1 MFQIWDTAGQERFRT
16 LRTPFYRG
24 TDICL
29 LTFAVDDIQSF
40 KNVDSW
46 KKEFIKYSRTTDVNF
61 PFLVV
66 ATKVIFILHIEKK
79 RLNIM

>member
-40 KNVDSW
+40 RNVDSW
-46 KKEFIKYSRTTDVNF
+46 KNEFIKYSRTTDINF
-61 PFLVV
+61 PFIVV
-66 ATKVIFILHIEKK
+66 ATKVISLKKKKILYIY
-79 RLNIM
+79 

>member
-1 MFQIWDTAGQERFRT
+1 

-29 LTFAVDDIQSF
+29 LTFAVNDIQSF

-46 KKEFIKYSRTTDVNF
+46 KKEFLQYSKTTDVNF
-61 PFLVV
+61 PFVVV
-66 ATKVIFILHIEKK
+66 ATKVIKK
-79 RLNIM
+79 KKLKMFALKNVFYHYHCFR